1 MILSIEIL
9 NSFRQIG
16 EFIFFAIRTG
26 DDLVEQENPVINDDT
41 LLGPFRFEIEP
52 LLAAFNL
59 ESKVIPS
66 LIDRHILRFEIE
78 ELLDFSSVL
87 DGKLEIFK
95 LDLKSLP
102 LGIFIITEEKQL
114 KKLSYSIKKN
124 PDF

>member
-1 MILSIEIL
+1 
-9 NSFRQIG
+9 
-16 EFIFFAIRTG
+16 
-26 DDLVEQENPVINDDT
+26 
-41 LLGPFRFEIEP
+41 
-52 LLAAFNL
+52 
-59 ESKVIPS
+59 
-66 LIDRHILRFEIE
+66 
-78 ELLDFSSVL
+78 VL